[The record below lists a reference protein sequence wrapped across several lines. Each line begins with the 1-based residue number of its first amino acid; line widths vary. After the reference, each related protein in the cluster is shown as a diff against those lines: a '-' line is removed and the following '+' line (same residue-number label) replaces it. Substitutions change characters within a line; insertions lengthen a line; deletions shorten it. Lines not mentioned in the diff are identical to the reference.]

1 MLVLTKRDRLISIYT
16 HLHMRDAIHD
26 WINLASKR
34 RAMLNL
40 TLTCANLNLP
50 IWIEE
55 ISTWKD
61 CVGMMQREDG
71 SHFHQSEKRV
81 PGEW

>member
-1 MLVLTKRDRLISIYT
+1 
-16 HLHMRDAIHD
+16 MRDAIHD

-71 SHFHQSEKRV
+71 SHFH
-81 PGEW
+81 